1 MVIWL
6 GDTLESTKG
15 PPERSMAGS
24 IAAHDGFQPTFSMMW
39 AGSRSEKSVRQSAK
53 GFVKVTVTVSPLL
66 LGTTEAMS
74 R

>member
-1 MVIWL
+1 
-6 GDTLESTKG
+6 
-15 PPERSMAGS
+15 MAGS